1 MRSILV
7 ASTSEEAARELH
19 NLLGKNYRVDIAPDR
34 AACLDMFRRRRYEF
48 TLIDTNI
55 LRGNV
60 PEGSRPNY
68 KAALQP
74 FWQAYSN
81 AHIIV
86 LSTQEQIRD
95 AVEAVKAG
103 ASNYLTYP
111 VSSSEV
117 HYVLENLS
125 EFQKIEFE
133 LELRRE
139 EVLGASLEEGAR
151 TNSPLMREVLRKIR
165 SVAPTRTTVVLTGET
180 GSGKGV
186 LARLLHALSN
196 RADGPFIAFHCG
208 AIPDTLLES
217 EFFGHE
223 KGAFTGA
230 VRRKLGKFQIA
241 DGGTLF
247 LDEIGTITPAAQ
259 IKMLQVLQ
267 DRTFTRVGGEETIEV
282 DIRLVAATN
291 MNLEKLT
298 KEGLFREDLYFRL
311 NVFPI
316 EVPPLRNRTE
326 DIPVLVETFIE
337 RLNRTGNKN
346 IKGVEVEVK
355 DMLMRY
361 SWPGNIRE
369 LENLVERAYILEKG
383 SLLSAESFPSEM
395 FTMEPLGTGVGSDH
409 LPNLDEV
416 RHLALEKV
424 ERRYLKEVL
433 TLKKGRIDATAEV
446 AGITTRQLHNLMS
459 RYGLYKEDFK

>member
-1 MRSILV
+1 MSSLSSIPPYCV
-7 ASTSEEAARELH
+7 AMCLREP
-19 NLLGKNYRVDIAPDR
+19 VPTT
-34 AACLDMFRRRRYEF
+34 RRRFSPSGRLTPMHTSSCF
-48 TLIDTNI
+48 
-55 LRGNV
+55 
-60 PEGSRPNY
+60 RPR
-68 KAALQP
+68 
-74 FWQAYSN
+74 
-81 AHIIV
+81 
-86 LSTQEQIRD
+86 EQIRD

-151 TNSPLMREVLRKIR
+151 TNSPLMKEVLRKIR

-196 RADGPFIAFHCG
+196 RAEGPFIAFHCG

-311 NVFPI
+311 NVFP
-316 EVPPLRNRTE
+316 
-326 DIPVLVETFIE
+326 
-337 RLNRTGNKN
+337 
-346 IKGVEVEVK
+346 
-355 DMLMRY
+355 
-361 SWPGNIRE
+361 
-369 LENLVERAYILEKG
+369 
-383 SLLSAESFPSEM
+383 
-395 FTMEPLGTGVGSDH
+395 
-409 LPNLDEV
+409 
-416 RHLALEKV
+416 
-424 ERRYLKEVL
+424 
-433 TLKKGRIDATAEV
+433 
-446 AGITTRQLHNLMS
+446 
-459 RYGLYKEDFK
+459 